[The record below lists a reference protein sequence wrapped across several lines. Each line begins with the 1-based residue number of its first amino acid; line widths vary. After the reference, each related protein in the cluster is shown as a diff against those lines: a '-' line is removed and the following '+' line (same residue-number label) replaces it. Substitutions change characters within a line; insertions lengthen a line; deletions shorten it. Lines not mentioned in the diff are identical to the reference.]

1 MYPFPPPPYFFVI
14 LQPVLSESTA
24 SKVKGFGGIPMSTY
38 TLGICG
44 EIFQVLDIESQK
56 TPLLS
61 PEGIKTARL
70 KSFNMMN
77 QFLPSIE
84 PSPKEMSLIVGEEM
98 IDWLRIWHHCDE
110 EEKSMLREYQDTLI
124 GEILNLQVVIVR
136 GGRDE

>member
-1 MYPFPPPPYFFVI
+1 
-14 LQPVLSESTA
+14 
-24 SKVKGFGGIPMSTY
+24 MSTY

-84 PSPKEMSLIVGEEM
+84 PSPKDMSLIVGEEM

-110 EEKSMLREYQDTLI
+110 EEKSMLREDQDTLM

-136 GGRDE
+136 GGRDEER